1 MLSELEVYTE
11 NSRFTGSTSSQQQ
24 PCPPLT
30 DLEYSDM
37 TGYTGQRGYQLLT
50 KPRAALRDARSAS
63 H

>member
-11 NSRFTGSTSSQQQ
+11 NSRFTGSTTSQQQ
-24 PCPPLT
+24 PCPLT
-30 DLEYSDM
+30 DLECSDM

-50 KPRAALRDARSAS
+50 KPRASLRDARSAR